1 MARIHCKM
9 EYYDWHLRSM
19 FDGII
24 QCNEEV
30 V

>member
-1 MARIHCKM
+1 MAQIHCKV

-24 QCNEEV
+24 QYNEEDV
-30 V
+30 